1 MKKGFFVLL
10 MAALAPSVYAQS
22 TGQAPA
28 TAAAKP
34 STRAESYLHF
44 ARARLADAEGRINDA
59 IAEYKEALKLDPN
72 NSTLYSEM
80 AQTYDHNSQT
90 RLAVDTANE
99 AVRINPD
106 NIDAHTLLSQIY

>member
-10 MAALAPSVYAQS
+10 MAALAPSVYGQS

-28 TAAAKP
+28 ATPGKP
-34 STRAESYLHF
+34 SNRAESYFHF
-44 ARARLADAEGRINDA
+44 SRARLADAEGRFGDS

-90 RLAVDTANE
+90 RLAVETANE

-106 NIDAHTLLSQIY
+106 NIDAHTLL